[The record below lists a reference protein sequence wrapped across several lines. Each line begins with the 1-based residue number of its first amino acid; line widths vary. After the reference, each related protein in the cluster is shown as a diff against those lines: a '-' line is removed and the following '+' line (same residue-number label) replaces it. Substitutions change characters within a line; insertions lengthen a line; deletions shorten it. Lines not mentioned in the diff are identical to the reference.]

1 MTVTIHGQNDIPDA
15 VDDVDDADEDGPAIT
30 IDVLAND
37 SDADLSDV
45 LSVDSLN
52 TTGTLGSVTNNGTD
66 VTYDPNGAFESL
78 AVGETATDTFSY
90 TITDGQGGYD
100 TATVTVTIHGQNDAP
115 TVQAGED
122 LAGGRA
128 PLSAWP
134 PPPLRTSTSVTRTP
148 PQSTGAT

>member
-1 MTVTIHGQNDIPDA
+1 MAIDTATVTVTIHGQNDIPDA

-52 TTGTLGSVTNNGTD
+52 TTATLGSVTNNGTD

-78 AVGETATDTFSY
+78 AVGETATDTSA
-90 TITDGQGGYD
+90 TPSP
-100 TATVTVTIHGQNDAP
+100 TARVAST
-115 TVQAGED
+115 
-122 LAGGRA
+122 
-128 PLSAWP
+128 P
-134 PPPLRTSTSVTRTP
+134 PP
-148 PQSTGAT
+148 